1 MPPAFVTR
9 ATKSTIDFFVGPL
22 FQEAKGSSVPVP
34 SHCDIGILSSHSK
47 HPGGGND
54 WMLMLA
60 FEKSLRCLNSM
71 NRRFTS
77 LKDSGAL
84 ASLAIGIAMTLGA
97 AEYACAQGGTGH
109 RD

>member
-1 MPPAFVTR
+1 
-9 ATKSTIDFFVGPL
+9 
-22 FQEAKGSSVPVP
+22 
-34 SHCDIGILSSHSK
+34 
-47 HPGGGND
+47 
-54 WMLMLA
+54 MLMLA